1 MWAVPLFCKNRRC
14 INSHALYALSWFAK
28 TSKTERHEINVDIF
42 LRLHY
47 ILFLPPGQGV
57 IYQGIFSVVVST
69 LDWLVLLEKDH
80 YCHIISCFPVRCIE
94 MFIFCSACRCTLKFK
109 RVIMSFNRCRR
120 TNKYMFLFFCP
131 FICQRAIKFPK
142 MCFFLIYSLVINN
155 EQRLQKLNYCH
166 CADKSVRLKSRR
178 GPRFP
183 LKTPQTPHPHPTPLA
198 VVRGESVRV
207 RVWLSPCPHPHTAF
221 PCQENCPTQTTC
233 TPLSA

>member
-1 MWAVPLFCKNRRC
+1 MWAVALFCKNRWC

-47 ILFLPPGQGV
+47 ILFLSPGQGV
-57 IYQGIFSVVVST
+57 IYQDIFSVGVST

-109 RVIMSFNRCRR
+109 RVIMSFDTCRR
-120 TNKYMFLFFCP
+120 TNKYMFLFFLS
-131 FICQRAIKFPK
+131 FHLSTSDKIYQK
-142 MCFFLIYSLVINN
+142 CFVFFIYSLVVNN

-166 CADKSVRLKSRR
+166 CADKSVRLKS
-178 GPRFP
+178 
-183 LKTPQTPHPHPTPLA
+183 H
-198 VVRGESVRV
+198 
-207 RVWLSPCPHPHTAF
+207 C
-221 PCQENCPTQTTC
+221 
-233 TPLSA
+233 